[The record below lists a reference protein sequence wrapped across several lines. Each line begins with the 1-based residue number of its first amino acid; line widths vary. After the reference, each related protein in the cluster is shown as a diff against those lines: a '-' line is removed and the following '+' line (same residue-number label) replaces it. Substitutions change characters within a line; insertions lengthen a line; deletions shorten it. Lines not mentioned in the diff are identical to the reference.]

1 MNAGGLDSCCKVLL
15 VHVKK
20 EKQEAFLSS
29 SSAVMCMQETR
40 QFKRR
45 TSESSREH
53 VAQIQ
58 MDRQS
63 REAWTERG

>member
-1 MNAGGLDSCCKVLL
+1 MNAGGLGSCYKVTL

-45 TSESSREH
+45 TSESSRKH
-53 VAQIQ
+53 VPQIQ
-58 MDRQS
+58 TDRQS
-63 REAWTERG
+63 REV